1 RIDRFAAV
9 EAAVVTIAETT
20 EPAELRRVL
29 QVLVEQCRPESLDT
43 TAQQLHAK
51 RGLSL
56 SQISNGMFRLDGY
69 LDPIHGAR
77 LRDALATLMGRTGRD
92 DTRTPAQ
99 RRADALADLLT
110 AAAANHRPG
119 GISGLSV
126 LIDLEDLTD
135 GHGATLEDGS
145 ALGTR
150 LYDLLTCTAI
160 IAVILGVHRA
170 GVFVPLALGRGKRG
184 ASAAQWTALT
194 ARDRGC
200 IRCGRAPRY
209 CHAHHIH
216 HWRHGGD
223 VITTST
229 SAPTPSP
236 SATASPRSPPPH
248 AHHRKPRKAGH
259 RPQRYRLDR
268 GHACGEPAV
277 VRARSCRARRFWFGL
292 PMSRCTAT
300 TIGHITVRGRL
311 TPVNIVLIGMRGV
324 GKTNIARR
332 LSFMSKRP
340 VMSTDVLVEYEQ
352 GHTVPDYVAQFGW
365 AAFRDAEF
373 DVVAKL
379 AVMDGLIIDA
389 GGGVV
394 VDLDEAGREVF
405 STRKV
410 ELLKAS
416 GTVIFLKGDIGRLAA
431 KVTGDPTRPVLDAT
445 RSAVDLM
452 RTRLP
457 FYEAAADVTIDVEG
471 RQRGDIAEEI
481 SLRYP

>member
-1 RIDRFAAV
+1 
-9 EAAVVTIAETT
+9 
-20 EPAELRRVL
+20 
-29 QVLVEQCRPESLDT
+29 
-43 TAQQLHAK
+43 
-51 RGLSL
+51 
-56 SQISNGMFRLDGY
+56 
-69 LDPIHGAR
+69 
-77 LRDALATLMGRTGRD
+77 
-92 DTRTPAQ
+92 
-99 RRADALADLLT
+99 
-110 AAAANHRPG
+110 
-119 GISGLSV
+119 
-126 LIDLEDLTD
+126 
-135 GHGATLEDGS
+135 
-145 ALGTR
+145 
-150 LYDLLTCTAI
+150 
-160 IAVILGVHRA
+160 
-170 GVFVPLALGRGKRG
+170 
-184 ASAAQWTALT
+184 
-194 ARDRGC
+194 
-200 IRCGRAPRY
+200 
-209 CHAHHIH
+209 
-216 HWRHGGD
+216 
-223 VITTST
+223 
-229 SAPTPSP
+229 
-236 SATASPRSPPPH
+236 
-248 AHHRKPRKAGH
+248 
-259 RPQRYRLDR
+259 
-268 GHACGEPAV
+268 
-277 VRARSCRARRFWFGL
+277 
-292 PMSRCTAT
+292 MSRCTAT